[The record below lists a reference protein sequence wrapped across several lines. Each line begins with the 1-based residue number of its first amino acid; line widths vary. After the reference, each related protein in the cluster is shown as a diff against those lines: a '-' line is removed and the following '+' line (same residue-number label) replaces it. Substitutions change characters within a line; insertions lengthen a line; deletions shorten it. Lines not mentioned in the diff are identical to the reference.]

1 MIRSYI
7 LSALRALLRNR
18 LASIIN
24 IGGLAAGIAASML
37 IMLFIFSELSV
48 DKFNENYERIYRLEY
63 GDFVVTGTAQS
74 RLLKE
79 AFPEVEQTVRMDFRY
94 RPLASHGDDNFRF
107 DNFVYADSTLFDVFT
122 FRFVSGNPETALL
135 VPFSLVLTLSEA
147 KRLFGN
153 EDPVGKML
161 TFNNIHEYTVT
172 AVIKDINDF
181 HLPVSAIGSFSSLPQ
196 VENDD
201 NHDRHLFNYM
211 NFLTYVVFRENS
223 DPVHMA
229 QKFEELIDERFPDAR
244 SYNLRF
250 RPLSDIYFNR
260 TIDDSP
266 PVRHGNLSLV
276 YTLVAVAVFILVIA
290 IVNFINLATANASVR
305 SSEIGMRKIMGANRN
320 NLVLQF
326 LTESVIISFFA
337 FLLATGMVELLLPL
351 FNSLL
356 FTSLSFDPFQSLWFL
371 ISLMMLVLIT
381 GILAGLYPA
390 FYLSS
395 MKACSIIKQEFSRG
409 RGALRFRRFLI
420 IVQFIISIVLIIST
434 ITVYRQVEYMR
445 RKDLGFIKENV
456 VIVRLNRDVYAAKDA
471 FYNKLV
477 NNDDIVS
484 VSMSNNLPGYVTWFN
499 TWTIG
504 GESKPHKFL
513 PVDPDY
519 LPLMG
524 IEMSSGRNFAWNRI
538 ADQRNTFIL
547 NEEAVRYFGFE
558 DPAGKEFMVGGPE
571 PVRVIGV
578 VKDFHFRSLHEPV
591 GPLVLGWQP
600 QNLGIA
606 NIRIKEGNTENPINK
621 IRESWE
627 ELSPGAPFEYMF
639 LDDEI
644 DKLYRSEIRIGQL
657 FRYFALL
664 AVFIACMGLY
674 GLSTFIAHQRTRE
687 IGIRKVLGSG
697 ISGIILVF
705 SSELARWVVFAN
717 IVAWP
722 VAYLLM
728 VRWLDNFPYR
738 IEQSLIVYISA
749 GLMALVI
756 AVVTVGG
763 TAWKTAS
770 LNPANTLRNE

>member
-7 LSALRALLRNR
+7 QSALRALLRNR
-18 LASIIN
+18 LTSIIN

-48 DKFNENYERIYRLEY
+48 DKFNDNYESIYRLEY
-63 GDFVVTGTAQS
+63 GDFVVTGTAQAL
-74 RLLKE
+74 LLKE
-79 AFPEVEQTVRMDFRY
+79 AFPEVGQTVRMDFRY
-94 RPLASHGDDNFRF
+94 RPIASFGDDNFRF

-122 FRFVSGNPETALL
+122 FEFVRGNPETALI
-135 VPFSLVLTLSEA
+135 VPFSLVLTTSEA
-147 KRLFGN
+147 KRFFGT

-172 AVIKDINDF
+172 AVINDISDF
-181 HLPVSAIGSFSSLPQ
+181 HLPVSAIGSFSSLPY

-201 NHDRHLFNYM
+201 NHDRYLFNYM
-211 NFLTYVVFRENS
+211 NFLTYVLFRENS
-223 DPVHMA
+223 DPGHMA
-229 QKFEELIDERFPDAR
+229 QKFEELIDERFPDER
-244 SYNLRF
+244 RYNLRF

-260 TIDDSP
+260 AIDDSP
-266 PVRHGNLSLV
+266 PVRHGNLPLV
-276 YTLVAVAVFILVIA
+276 YTLVAVAGFILVIA

-305 SSEIGMRKIMGANRN
+305 SSEIGMRKIMGASRN
-320 NLVLQF
+320 NLIFQF
-326 LTESVIISFFA
+326 LTESVIISFSA
-337 FLLATGMVELLLPL
+337 FLLGTVMVELLLPL

-356 FTSLSFDPFQSLWFL
+356 FTNLSFDPLQSLWFL

-395 MKACSIIKQEFSRG
+395 MKACSIVKEEFSRG
-409 RGALRFRRFLI
+409 RRALHFRRFLI
-420 IVQFIISIVLIIST
+420 VVQFIISIVLIIST
-434 ITVYRQVEYMR
+434 ITVYWQVEFMR
-445 RKDLGFIKENV
+445 HKDLGFIKENV
-456 VIVRLNRDVYAAKDA
+456 VTLRLNRDVYTARDA
-471 FYNKLV
+471 FHDKLV
-477 NNDDIVS
+477 NNDGIVS

-519 LPLMG
+519 IGMMG
-524 IEMSSGRNFAWNRI
+524 IEMSSGRNFDWNRI
-538 ADQRNTFIL
+538 ADQRYTFVL

-558 DPAGKEFMVGGPE
+558 DPAGKDFMVGGLE

-591 GPLVLGWQP
+591 GPLVLGWHP
-600 QNLGIA
+600 QSLGIA
-606 NIRIKEGNTENPINK
+606 NIRIKEGNTENILNMV
-621 IRESWE
+621 RENWE
-627 ELSPGAPFEYMF
+627 ELSPGSPFEYMF

-644 DKLYRSEIRIGQL
+644 DKLYSTEIRIGQL

-664 AVFIACMGLY
+664 AVIIACMGLY
-674 GLSTFIAHQRTRE
+674 GLSTFIAYQRTRE

-697 ISGIILVF
+697 ISGIIVIF
-705 SSELARWVVFAN
+705 TSELARWVVFAN

-738 IEQSLIVYISA
+738 IEQSLAVYISA

-756 AVVTVGG
+756 AVITVGG
-763 TAWKTAS
+763 TAWRTAC
-770 LNPANTLRNE
+770 LNPALTLRNE